1 VMVLSVKKLALMTA
15 VCAIPLS
22 AMAKTVSILDYNFDI
37 KGQTAERNENQ
48 GNCSTLEV
56 PGAYSKYIWLSDDNY
71 QENKGSLSCVK
82 TNRINSRE
90 TCHLCQSAC
99 LAEGYIYE
107 CNATGFMG
115 EGSGKLCNG
124 KTKYKSCK
132 CANGYYAQ
140 SELNYDTSVFD
151 YSTAK
156 FTYNGV
162 NCYDPNEIECK
173 KGKSDLA
180 FTQNDGYFR
189 YLAGKDSLFSY
200 TYKYIDKAA
209 REYVCLDAVS
219 CNTTKSYE
227 NRSKSTC
234 VISTSVSAKY
244 GSMTCYTYS
253 CSSTGKCNVESG
265 DSEYFS
271 ISNTSTFKNE
281 NGTSQTCSYVSGCRD
296 EIVNNYIYGE
306 DLEVEEVQ
314 GTMSI
319 SVSSKTKGD
328 YTCQKATCPSGA
340 EALIAN
346 GTSTSLTTI
355 REQYQ
360 NVVMIYDDASGMPMP
375 IFNITCYKDPVPQT
389 CPVNQCDI
397 SCSKASS
404 WIRYFLP
411 SRN

>member
-1 VMVLSVKKLALMTA
+1 MVLSVKKLALVTA

-48 GNCSTLEV
+48 GNCSSLEV
-56 PGAYSKYIWLSDDNY
+56 PSSLSNYVWLSDDSY
-71 QENKGSLSCVK
+71 QESKSSLSCVK

-99 LAEGYIYE
+99 LSEGYIYE

-115 EGSGKLCNG
+115 EGSGKSCDG
-124 KTKYKSCK
+124 KVKYKSCK
-132 CANGYYAQ
+132 CNNDQ
-140 SELNYDTSVFD
+140 SYFSQNELNYNTSIFNYANAAV
-151 YSTAK
+151 TK
-156 FTYNGV
+156 FGKT
-162 NCYDPNEIECK
+162 CYDAEKITCK
-173 KGKSDLA
+173 KGRTDPVPDFA
-180 FTQNDGYFR
+180 FN
-189 YLAGKDSLFSY
+189 SLTEGDTFFSY
-200 TYKYIDKAA
+200 TYAYIDKAEE
-209 REYVCLDAVS
+209 EYVCLNTVT
-219 CNTTKSYE
+219 CNTQKAYE
-227 NRSKSTC
+227 KRSTSTC
-234 VISTSVSAKY
+234 VKSTARTSKY

-253 CSSTGKCNVESG
+253 CYNTGACNVESG
-265 DSEYFS
+265 DSDYFG
-271 ISNTSTFKNE
+271 ISNTSSFKNE

-296 EIVNNYIYGE
+296 EIAGNYIYGE
-306 DLEVEEVQ
+306 DIETEEIK

-328 YTCQKATCPSGA
+328 YTCQRASCPTGA
-340 EALIAN
+340 GSLVAN

-355 REQYQ
+355 QEQYQ
-360 NVVMIYDDASGMPMP
+360 NVVRIYDDASGMPTP

-397 SCSKASS
+397 SCSEASS

-411 SRN
+411 SQN